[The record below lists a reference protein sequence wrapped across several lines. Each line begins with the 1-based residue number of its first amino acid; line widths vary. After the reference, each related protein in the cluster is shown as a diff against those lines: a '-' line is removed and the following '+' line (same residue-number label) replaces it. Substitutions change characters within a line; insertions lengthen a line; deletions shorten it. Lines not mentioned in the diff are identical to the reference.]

1 MLNIPLKRLP
11 LSCFFILG
19 SKNAQSLIT
28 TASRK
33 CCEYELNLA
42 KIFKDLLCQPNFLD
56 PLIDVYAN
64 FVMGLRFA

>member
-1 MLNIPLKRLP
+1 
-11 LSCFFILG
+11 
-19 SKNAQSLIT
+19 LIT

-56 PLIDVYAN
+56 LLIDVYAN
-64 FVMGLRFA
+64 FVMG